1 MEETNNNSSEEG
13 FLLLGFSDQP
23 QLERFLFVIILHFY
37 ILSLLGNTAIIL
49 VSHLDPKL
57 HTPMYFF
64 LRNLSCGDLCFT
76 SSVAPQLLVTMA
88 TEDRSVSYGA
98 CVAQLYVAMGL
109 GSSECVLLAVMAYD
123 RYAAVCRPLR
133 YAAVMHPRLCAS
145 LAGTAWLSGL
155 VTSLIQCSLTVR
167 LPLCGH
173 RKLDHIFCEVP
184 VLIKL
189 ACGDTTVNEAELF
202 VASVVFLIV
211 PVSLILV
218 SYGFITQAVLRIQ
231 SAAGRQKAFG
241 TCSSHLA
248 VVIVFYGTIIF
259 MYLQPAKSS
268 SKNQGKFVSLFYT
281 IVTPLLNPII
291 YTLRNKDVKAA
302 LRALMVGGV
311 LGPGRRDARKTR
323 HPTRRW
329 TAQGTRLLVL
339 PEHPP
344 HRSQGSTL

>member
-1 MEETNNNSSEEG
+1 MEETSNNSSEKG

-37 ILSLLGNTAIIL
+37 ILNLLGNTSIIL
-49 VSHLDPKL
+49 VSYLDPKL

-64 LRNLSCGDLCFT
+64 LSNLSCVDICFT
-76 SSVAPQLLVTMA
+76 TSVAPQLLVTMNKKDK
-88 TEDRSVSYGA
+88 TMSYGG

-109 GSSECVLLAVMAYD
+109 GSCECILLAVMAYD
-123 RYAAVCRPLR
+123 RYAAVCWPLH
-133 YAAVMHPRLCAS
+133 YTTIMHPRLCAS
-145 LAGTAWLSGL
+145 LASMAWFSGL
-155 VTSLIQCSLTVR
+155 VTSLIQCSLTVQ

-189 ACGDTTVNEAELF
+189 ACVDTTFNEAELF

-218 SYGFITQAVLRIQ
+218 SYGLITQAVLRIK
-231 SAAGRQKAFG
+231 SAAGRQKVFG
-241 TCSSHLA
+241 TCSSHLV
-248 VVIVFYGTIIF
+248 VVIIFYGTIIF

-291 YTLRNKDVKAA
+291 YTLRNKDVKGA
-302 LRALMVGGV
+302 LRVLITGKA
-311 LGPGRRDARKTR
+311 LGPQPRD
-323 HPTRRW
+323 
-329 TAQGTRLLVL
+329 
-339 PEHPP
+339 
-344 HRSQGSTL
+344 